1 MPFFIDDL
9 FLRMLGFAIPPF
21 DMIWLME
28 TIRDYSENVR
38 QEETQQ
44 KINSKIKENRLLY
57 ELGEITKDEYE
68 RRSKELNRQRQ
79 MSKRTDRMNL
89 NQRTNILGSLG
100 RKNSAEF
107 QGGSH
112 E

>member
-1 MPFFIDDL
+1 
-9 FLRMLGFAIPPF
+9 MLGFAIPPF

-28 TIRDYSENVR
+28 TIRDYAENVR

-57 ELGEITKDEYE
+57 ELGEITRDEYE
-68 RRSKELNRQRQ
+68 RRGKELNRQRQ

-89 NQRTNILGSLG
+89 NQRINILGSLG
-100 RKNSAEF
+100 RKNSAEL

-112 E
+112 EW